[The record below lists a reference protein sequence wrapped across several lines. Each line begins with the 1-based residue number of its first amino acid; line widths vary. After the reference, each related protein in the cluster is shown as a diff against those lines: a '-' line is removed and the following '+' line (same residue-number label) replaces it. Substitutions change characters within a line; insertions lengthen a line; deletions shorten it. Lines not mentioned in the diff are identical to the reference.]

1 MLSRITMSARRIFL
15 CFFVLVISAPCQNIL
30 LLQSARKNDAEI
42 DRIKKTAAVFGLD
55 VLSTDAGSL
64 SETMRSLRDKR
75 IVIQAVLASAD
86 ALSSLGSEP
95 HDRFLRM
102 SQLDRLPVLV
112 FDVQPATSS
121 SLLSKW
127 SRQQVNACVRDPSGL
142 GRSRT
147 ITLSNTRSNGPL
159 AGREIP
165 SVMKPDCFF
174 IEGGDKIE
182 RIITISGAPQKGA
195 ALVRVG
201 EVFFAPHLEFT
212 DQPSGSFPQSISETF
227 SSVAPFVMFLRRV
240 AGDYAWH
247 LDGHYAN
254 FTIDDPWLIQPYGN
268 LDYASLL
275 EAMKKHNFHT
285 TIAFIPWNYD
295 RSRPNVSELFRENSK
310 YYSICIHG
318 NNHTH
323 REFGEYRENPL
334 SRQAEDIKQAVARMD
349 QFHRL
354 TGIHYDRFMV
364 FPHGVAP
371 EATFGKLKQYGFLG
385 TANSLNAP
393 LDDQSRKDPLDD
405 LRSFT
410 NQYQSLLSLSRS
422 SVEVPIS
429 KADLAVQ
436 AYLGNPIL
444 IYAHQEAF
452 RAGNG
457 FIVDVVDRINQM
469 VPDVQWMSLG
479 ELARHL
485 YLSRKRVDGAGYD
498 VAMLSRE
505 ATIRN
510 RTDENAIF
518 YINSATPRSDIAAID
533 VDGQP
538 VSKEDGRL
546 PLRVEIQAG
555 QTRTISIKSAGE
567 SISAGTV
574 ARKSGVRSY
583 ALRGIS
589 DLRDLYLSKTKTGRT
604 FIDWYYFNRADSVEL
619 FVERKWKY
627 FVGFIAV
634 LCLLL
639 VGARRTQAVG

>member
-1 MLSRITMSARRIFL
+1 MSARLIFL
-15 CFFVLVISAPCQNIL
+15 CFFVLVISAPCQSIL
-30 LLQSARKNDAEI
+30 LLQSAKKNDAEI

-55 VLSTDAGSL
+55 ILSTDAGSL

-75 IVIQAVLASAD
+75 TVIQAVLTSAD

-95 HDRFLRM
+95 HDSFFRM
-102 SQLDRLPVLV
+102 LQLDRLPVLV

-127 SRQQVNACVRDPSGL
+127 SRQQVSACVRDSSGL
-142 GRSRT
+142 GQSRT
-147 ITLSNTRSNGPL
+147 ITLSNTQSNGPL

-174 IEGGDKIE
+174 IDSGNKIE

-195 ALVRVG
+195 TLVRVG

-212 DQPSGSFPQSISETF
+212 DQPSGRLPQSVSEIF
-227 SSVAPFVMFLRRV
+227 SSVAPFVIFLRRV
-240 AGDYAWH
+240 TGDYAWH

-268 LDYASLL
+268 LDYVSLL

-334 SRQAEDIKQAVARMD
+334 SQQAEDIKQAVARMD

-371 EATFGKLKQYGFLG
+371 EATFGKLKQEGFLG

-393 LDDQSRKDPLDD
+393 LDDQSIKDPLDD

-429 KADLAVQ
+429 NADLAVQ

-452 RAGNG
+452 RSGNG

-505 ATIRN
+505 ATIKN
-510 RTDENAIF
+510 RTDEGAIF
-518 YINSATPRSDIAAID
+518 YINSATPKSDIAAID

-538 VSKEDGRL
+538 LSKENDRF

-567 SISAGTV
+567 SISTGTV
-574 ARKSGVRSY
+574 ARKNGARSY